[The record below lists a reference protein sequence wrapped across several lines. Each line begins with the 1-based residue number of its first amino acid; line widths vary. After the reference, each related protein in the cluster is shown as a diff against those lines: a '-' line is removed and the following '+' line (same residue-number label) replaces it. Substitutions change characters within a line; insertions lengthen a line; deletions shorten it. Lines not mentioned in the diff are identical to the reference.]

1 MTLTFDIEA
10 CFKVTATAFTQEPS
24 VIEAAKAKG
33 REYIIWTRILHV
45 SLLWPYPLIK
55 KVVSRSL
62 YFNEPYW
69 TSLNL
74 KALNWVKYEPDW
86 IKGIENMLQ
95 TSEVRW
101 TYVRP

>member
-45 SLLWPYPLIK
+45 SLL
-55 KVVSRSL
+55 
-62 YFNEPYW
+62 
-69 TSLNL
+69 
-74 KALNWVKYEPDW
+74 
-86 IKGIENMLQ
+86 
-95 TSEVRW
+95 
-101 TYVRP
+101 